1 MRGILPKSFD
11 SSRARALIPQVKSN
25 RSFLLDAKQIEK
37 LLGYSSQ
44 LLGTRII
51 WVRHELSQTPIRP
64 ASTRGAWP
72 RCRTATLILEGRI
85 VAARNR
91 LSLLRVVHHGKH
103 SYFFIDLSLHEF
115 RKESKAI
122 LKIKEKNCASRPYL
136 IVNRLSH
143 DRPIRLTERRPLLRS

>member
-11 SSRARALIPQVKSN
+11 SSRARALLPQVESN

-44 LLGTRII
+44 LLGTWII

-64 ASTRGAWP
+64 ASTSRGWP
-72 RCRTATLILEGRI
+72 RCRTATLILGGRI

-103 SYFFIDLSLHEF
+103 S
-115 RKESKAI
+115 
-122 LKIKEKNCASRPYL
+122 
-136 IVNRLSH
+136 
-143 DRPIRLTERRPLLRS
+143 